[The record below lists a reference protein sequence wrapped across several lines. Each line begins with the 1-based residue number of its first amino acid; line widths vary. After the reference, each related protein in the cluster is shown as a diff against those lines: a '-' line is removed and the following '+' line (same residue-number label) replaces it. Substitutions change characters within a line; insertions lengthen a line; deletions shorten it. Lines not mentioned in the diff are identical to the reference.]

1 MQALQEVV
9 LVTEQCYPSYGLFPL
24 GAEVDKHLAAT
35 QGIAALLIAF
45 ICISHFLSFV
55 HVL

>member
-45 ICISHFLSFV
+45 ICISYFLSFV